1 MPLRKERLKMSERNK
16 GQRLFKKKSI
26 ILAAM
31 AIAAGLIGFNLLRLT
46 ASKGNIGSR
55 NDHPTFTVMRGPL
68 RINVVESGTIKAR
81 EQLIIKNEV
90 EGKTSIIYLVPE
102 GTQVEKG
109 QLLIE
114 LDASGLLD
122 QKIDQ
127 QIKVQNM
134 EAAFVGARE
143 DLEVVK
149 NQAQAD
155 VDKAQLAYDFAK
167 EDLKKYREGEYPNQL
182 KEAESKLTLA
192 KEEATRAQE
201 KVEWSRRLFKEKY
214 ISETELEADELTL
227 KRKEL
232 DVELAKNNLDLL
244 KNYTH
249 KRALAQLESDVKQAK
264 MALDRTIRKAKA
276 DVVQAKANL
285 EAKKAEFERQKDKLK
300 KIEMQIEKTKIYAP
314 AEGQAIH
321 ATSVSGGGP
330 RWRGSVQPLEEGQE
344 VRERQELIYLPTTS
358 SAKVEVAI
366 HEANLDKVRIGL
378 PVKVTVDAL
387 PGETFWGK
395 VARIAPLPD
404 AQSAWLNP
412 DLKVYNTDIYLED
425 NSSAL
430 RTGMS
435 CTAEIIIEQHEEA
448 TYIPIQ
454 AVLRVGGKPTVYI
467 LKGNDLEPRTVEI
480 GLDNNRMVRII
491 SGLEPG
497 EVVSLTPPLAAA
509 AVEPTEYSDDIKR
522 DTISVKTESKPA
534 PGAIGQGPGPGQ
546 KLEKTSTVQEVPS
559 SGTKGQGIQS
569 SSGPSLP
576 GESALSPEEGKKR
589 DERLQ
594 SMSPEQRERMRQFFE
609 SLSPE
614 ERERFRNMSPEEK
627 RRFRQERMGR

>member
-1 MPLRKERLKMSERNK
+1 MSERNK
-16 GQRLFKKKSI
+16 RRRLLKKKSI
-26 ILAAM
+26 MVAAV
-31 AIAAGLIGFNLLRLT
+31 AIAAGLIGLSVLKLT
-46 ASKGNIGSR
+46 ASKGNIGPG

-90 EGKTSIIYLVPE
+90 EGKTSIIYLIPE

-109 QLLIE
+109 QLLVE

-155 VDKAQLAYDFAK
+155 VDKAELAYDFAK

-232 DVELAKNNLDLL
+232 DVELARNNLDLL

-249 KRALAQLESDVKQAK
+249 KRNLAQLESDVKQAK
-264 MALDRTIRKAKA
+264 MALDRTVRKAKA
-276 DVVQAKANL
+276 DVVQAEANL

-300 KIEMQIEKTKIYAP
+300 KIEIQIEKTKIYAP
-314 AEGQAIH
+314 VEGQVIH

-330 RWRGSVQPLEEGQE
+330 RWRGTAQPLEEGQE

-366 HEANLDKVRIGL
+366 HEANLDKVRVGL

-412 DLKVYNTDIYLED
+412 DLKVYNTDIYLEG
-425 NSSAL
+425 NSGVL

-435 CTAEIIIEQHEEA
+435 CKAEIIIEQHEEA

-467 LKGNDLEPRTVEI
+467 VKANDLEPRTVEI

-491 SGLEPG
+491 SGLESG

-509 AVEPTEYSDDIKR
+509 AVEPTEYSDDIKK
-522 DTISVKTESKPA
+522 DTIPVKTQTKPT
-534 PGAIGQGPGPGQ
+534 PGPIGQGPGPGQ
-546 KLEKTSTVQEVPS
+546 KPGKSSTPQETPS
-559 SGTKGQGIQS
+559 KGQGIEG
-569 SSGPSLP
+569 SSGPSFP

-589 DERLQ
+589 EERLQ

-627 RRFRQERMGR
+627 RRFLQERMGR

>member
-1 MPLRKERLKMSERNK
+1 MPLGKETLKMSERNK
-16 GQRLFKKKSI
+16 VRGLFKKKPI
-26 ILAAM
+26 MVAAV
-31 AIAAGLIGFNLLRLT
+31 AIAACLLGLSVLRLT
-46 ASKGNIGSR
+46 ASKGDLGPG
-55 NDHPTFTVMRGPL
+55 NDHPTFSVMRGPL

-90 EGKTSIIYLVPE
+90 EGKTSIIYLIPE
-102 GTQVEKG
+102 GAQVEKG
-109 QLLIE
+109 QMLVE

-155 VDKAQLAYDFAK
+155 VDKAELAYDFAK

-201 KVEWSRRLFKEKY
+201 KAEWSRRLFKEKY

-232 DVELAKNNLDLL
+232 DVELARNNLDLL

-249 KRALAQLESDVKQAK
+249 KRNLAQLESDVKQAK
-264 MALDRTIRKAKA
+264 MALDRTVRKAKA
-276 DVVQAKANL
+276 DVVQAEANL

-300 KIEMQIEKTKIYAP
+300 KIEVQIEKTKIYAP
-314 AEGQAIH
+314 AEGQVIH

-330 RWRGSVQPLEEGQE
+330 RWRGTTQPLEEGQE

-412 DLKVYNTDIYLED
+412 DLKVYNTDIYLEG
-425 NSSAL
+425 NSGVL

-435 CTAEIIIEQHEEA
+435 CKAEIIIEQHEEA

-454 AVLRVGGKPTVYI
+454 AVLRVGGKPTVYVV
-467 LKGNDLEPRTVEI
+467 KGNDLEPRPVEI

-509 AVEPTEYSDDIKR
+509 AVEPTEYSDDIKKES
-522 DTISVKTESKPA
+522 IPVKTQTKSA
-534 PGAIGQGPGPGQ
+534 PGTMGQGPGPGQ
-546 KLEKTSTVQEVPS
+546 RLEKS
-559 SGTKGQGIQS
+559 SPAGEIPTKGKGMQT
-569 SSGPSLP
+569 SSGPRLS

>member
-1 MPLRKERLKMSERNK
+1 M
-16 GQRLFKKKSI
+16 
-26 ILAAM
+26 
-31 AIAAGLIGFNLLRLT
+31 
-46 ASKGNIGSR
+46 
-55 NDHPTFTVMRGPL
+55 
-68 RINVVESGTIKAR
+68 
-81 EQLIIKNEV
+81 
-90 EGKTSIIYLVPE
+90 
-102 GTQVEKG
+102 
-109 QLLIE
+109 
-114 LDASGLLD
+114 
-122 QKIDQ
+122 
-127 QIKVQNM
+127 
-134 EAAFVGARE
+134 
-143 DLEVVK
+143 
-149 NQAQAD
+149 
-155 VDKAQLAYDFAK
+155 
-167 EDLKKYREGEYPNQL
+167 
-182 KEAESKLTLA
+182 
-192 KEEATRAQE
+192 
-201 KVEWSRRLFKEKY
+201 EWSRRLFKEKY
-214 ISETELEADELTL
+214 LSETELEADELTL

-232 DVELAKNNLDLL
+232 DVEMAKNNLDLL

-249 KRALAQLESDVKQAK
+249 KRSLAQLESDVRQAK
-264 MALDRTIRKAKA
+264 MALDRTVRKAKA

-300 KIEMQIEKTKIYAP
+300 KIEMQIEKTKIHAP
-314 AEGQAIH
+314 AEGLVIH

-330 RWRGSVQPLEEGQE
+330 RRRVEPLEEGQE

-358 SAKVEVAI
+358 SAMVEVGI

-404 AQSAWLNP
+404 ARSAWLNP
-412 DLKVYNTDIYLED
+412 DLKVYDTDIYLE
-425 NSSAL
+425 NNGGVL

-448 TYIPIQ
+448 TYIPVQ

-467 LKGNDLEPRTVEI
+467 VKGNDLEPRTVEI

-509 AVEPTEYSDDIKR
+509 AVEPTEYSDDIKK
-522 DTISVKTESKPA
+522 DSIPVKTQTKPA
-534 PGAIGQGPGPGQ
+534 PGSIGQGAGPGQ
-546 KLEKTSTVQEVPS
+546 KLGKSSTVQETPS
-559 SGTKGQGIQS
+559 SGTKGQGMQG
-569 SSGPSLP
+569 SSGPRFP
-576 GESALSPEEGKKR
+576 GASGLSPEERKKR
-589 DERLQ
+589 EERLQ
-594 SMSPEQRERMRQFFE
+594 SMSPEQRERVRQFFE